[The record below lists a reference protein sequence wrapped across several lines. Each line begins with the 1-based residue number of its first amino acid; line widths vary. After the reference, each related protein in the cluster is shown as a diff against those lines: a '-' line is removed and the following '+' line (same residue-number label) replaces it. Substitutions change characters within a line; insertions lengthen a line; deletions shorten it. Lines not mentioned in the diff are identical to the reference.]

1 MKLTRTHETPQAASG
16 DATGTSGIDRR
27 TFLRYSGYAAGGTAL
42 ASAMSPSM
50 VKKAEAATPAAGGK
64 ADVKRTICTHCSVGC
79 GIYAEGPARSR
90 PLITRSTAARTA
102 PRARRCAST
111 ATVSGAS
118 STR

>member
-79 GIYAEGPARSR
+79 GIYAEVSNGVWTGQEPADR
-90 PLITRSTAARTA
+90 P
-102 PRARRCAST
+102 
-111 ATVSGAS
+111 GAGL
-118 STR
+118 